1 MQRTPAILYKRY
13 EILYSMAQPKYIPSS
28 FFFFF
33 WQEKEM
39 FVIQMEEYSNRSEA
53 CPGENRAHGLPSLT
67 ERNIWS
73 RRETRRVVQVFFFFF
88 LSIPDCANPSKE
100 TVSGCDVCYGN
111 LIMMAQKNI

>member
-53 CPGENRAHGLPSLT
+53 CPEENRAHGLPSLT

-88 LSIPDCANPSKE
+88 FFRFRTAPTQAKKPYPDVMYVTA
-100 TVSGCDVCYGN
+100 T
-111 LIMMAQKNI
+111 